1 MTNEGEAAEKSAEES
16 DESADDLSALER
28 NLGYSFR
35 DRELL
40 ERALTH
46 RSWAYE
52 SVGAGEEIRARLLHN
67 EVLEFVGDSVLGL
80 VVAHALYSTYPEAT
94 EGDLSR
100 MKHVLVN
107 TRTLSAAARRLNIG
121 GHMRV
126 GRGEEKAGGRS
137 KKGLLEDAFEAV
149 VAAVFLDGGFGAA
162 AEFVRS
168 ALGEELAEVTPE
180 SVTAAAADHKT
191 VLQERLQAELHLM
204 PHYEVVETEGPPH
217 ARTFHVE
224 AVWEETRVRGRGR
237 TIKAAEM
244 DAACHALELLDGAGE
259 DEGAAVEDEGAAVE
273 DEGEGS
279 RELKE
284 GDAPQ
289 TS

>member
-1 MTNEGEAAEKSAEES
+1 MTDDTDGGENVEESVGEAA
-16 DESADDLSALER
+16 DLSALEES
-28 NLGYSFR
+28 LGYSFG
-35 DRELL
+35 DRGLL

-52 SVGAGEEIRARLLHN
+52 SVGAGEEARARFLHN

-80 VVAHALYSTYPEAT
+80 VVAHTLFATYTEAN

-107 TRTLSAAARRLNIG
+107 TRTLSAAAQRLGIG
-121 GHMRV
+121 EHLRV
-126 GRGEEKAGGRS
+126 GRGEEKAGGRL
-137 KKGLLEDAFEAV
+137 KKALLEDAFEAV
-149 VAAVFLDGGFGAA
+149 VAAVFLDGGFEAA
-162 AEFVRS
+162 ASFVRR
-168 ALGEELAEVTPE
+168 ALDEELLEVTPE

-224 AVWEETRVRGRGR
+224 AVWEDTRVRGHGR

-244 DAACHALELLDGAGE
+244 DAACHALELLDGAM
-259 DEGAAVEDEGAAVE
+259 E
-273 DEGEGS
+273 DEGEAVEDKG
-279 RELKE
+279 
-284 GDAPQ
+284 AV
-289 TS
+289 

>member
-1 MTNEGEAAEKSAEES
+1 MDEDVDGGREGEEFTGAAPE
-16 DESADDLSALER
+16 LSALEES
-28 NLGYSFR
+28 LGHSFR

-40 ERALTH
+40 GRALTH

-52 SVGAGEEIRARLLHN
+52 SVGAGEEHRARLLHN

-80 VVAHALYSTYPEAT
+80 VVAHTLYATYPEAN

-107 TRTLSAAARRLNIG
+107 TRTLSAAASRLGIG
-121 GHMRV
+121 EHMRV
-126 GRGEEKAGGRS
+126 GRGEEKAGGRL

-149 VAAVFLDGGFGAA
+149 VAAVFLDGGFDAA
-162 AEFVRS
+162 ADFVKR
-168 ALGEELAEVTPE
+168 ALGEELASVTPE

-204 PHYEVVETEGPPH
+204 PHYEVIETEGPPH

-224 AVWEETRVRGRGR
+224 AVWDATRVRGRGR

-244 DAACHALELLDGAGE
+244 DAACHALELLDGAAE
-259 DEGAAVEDEGAAVE
+259 DESASVENE
-273 DEGEGS
+273 
-279 RELKE
+279 
-284 GDAPQ
+284 
-289 TS
+289 

>member
-1 MTNEGEAAEKSAEES
+1 MTVDEQGGREAEES
-16 DESADDLSALER
+16 AGASPDLSALEES
-28 NLGYSFR
+28 LGHSFQ
-35 DRELL
+35 DRALL

-52 SVGAGEEIRARLLHN
+52 SVGAGEELRARFLHN

-80 VVAHALYSTYPEAT
+80 VVAHTLFATYPEAN

-107 TRTLSAAARRLNIG
+107 TRTLSAAAQRLGIG
-121 GHMRV
+121 DHMRV
-126 GRGEEKAGGRS
+126 GRGEEKAGGRL

-149 VAAVFLDGGFGAA
+149 VAAVFLDGGFDAA
-162 AEFVRS
+162 ASFVRR

-180 SVTAAAADHKT
+180 SVTAAAADYKT

-224 AVWEETRVRGRGR
+224 AVWDNTRARGQGR

-244 DAACHALELLDGAGE
+244 DAACHALELLDGAAEDEVITSEGE
-259 DEGAAVEDEGAAVE
+259 GEGAA
-273 DEGEGS
+273 S
-279 RELKE
+279 N
-284 GDAPQ
+284 Q
-289 TS
+289 SS

>member
-1 MTNEGEAAEKSAEES
+1 MTDDEDGFGNEGEPVGAAA
-16 DESADDLSALER
+16 DLSALEES
-28 NLGYSFR
+28 LGHSFR

-52 SVGAGEEIRARLLHN
+52 SVGAGEEGRARLLHN

-80 VVAHALYSTYPEAT
+80 VVAHTLFATYPEAN

-107 TRTLSAAARRLNIG
+107 TRTLSAAALRLGIG

-126 GRGEEKAGGRS
+126 GRGEEKAGGRN

-149 VAAVFLDGGFGAA
+149 VAAVFLDGGFDAA
-162 AEFVRS
+162 ARFVRH
-168 ALGEELAEVTPE
+168 ALEAELEEVTPE

-191 VLQERLQAELHLM
+191 VLQERLQAELHIM

-224 AVWEETRVRGRGR
+224 AVWDDTRVRGLGR

-244 DAACHALELLDGAGE
+244 DAACHALELLNGAAE
-259 DEGAAVEDEGAAVE
+259 DEGAAVEDE
-273 DEGEGS
+273 EGEQQA
-279 RELKE
+279 E
-284 GDAPQ
+284 GVERRTEDVGQHDEAG
-289 TS
+289 

>member
-1 MTNEGEAAEKSAEES
+1 MTEEADGGSRNDGESVGAAS
-16 DESADDLSALER
+16 DLSALEES
-28 NLGYSFR
+28 LGHSFG
-35 DRELL
+35 DRGLL

-52 SVGAGEEIRARLLHN
+52 NVGAGEEGRARLLHN

-80 VVAHALYSTYPEAT
+80 VVAHTLFATYPEAN

-107 TRTLSAAARRLNIG
+107 TRTLSSAARRLG
-121 GHMRV
+121 VGEHMRM
-126 GRGEEKAGGRS
+126 GRGEEKAGGRR

-149 VAAVFLDGGFGAA
+149 VAAVFLDGGFDAA
-162 AEFVRS
+162 ASFVRR
-168 ALGEELAEVTPE
+168 ALEEELAEVTPE

-224 AVWEETRVRGRGR
+224 AIWDATRVRGKGR

-244 DAACHALELLDGAGE
+244 DAACHALELLDSATKDESAAGE
-259 DEGAAVEDEGAAVE
+259 GEGAA
-273 DEGEGS
+273 
-279 RELKE
+279 RN
-284 GDAPQ
+284 
-289 TS
+289 

>member
-1 MTNEGEAAEKSAEES
+1 MTEEADGRIGKVEEDS
-16 DESADDLSALER
+16 VGAAADLSALEES
-28 NLGYSFR
+28 LGHSFG
-35 DRELL
+35 DRGLL

-52 SVGAGEEIRARLLHN
+52 NVGAGEESRARLLHN

-80 VVAHALYSTYPEAT
+80 VVAHTLFATYPEAN

-107 TRTLSAAARRLNIG
+107 TRTLSTAARRLGIG
-121 GHMRV
+121 EHMRV
-126 GRGEEKAGGRS
+126 GRGEEKAGGRR

-149 VAAVFLDGGFGAA
+149 VAAVFLDGGFDAA
-162 AEFVRS
+162 AAFVRR
-168 ALGEELAEVTPE
+168 ALEEELAEVTPE

-224 AVWEETRVRGRGR
+224 AVFDRERVRGQGR

-244 DAACHALELLDGAGE
+244 DAACRALELLGPPETQTE
-259 DEGAAVEDEGAAVE
+259 D
-273 DEGEGS
+273 
-279 RELKE
+279 
-284 GDAPQ
+284 
-289 TS
+289 

>member
-1 MTNEGEAAEKSAEES
+1 MTNEDEAGGSGVEQSEGAAP
-16 DESADDLSALER
+16 DLSVLER
-28 NLGYSFR
+28 NLGYIFR
-35 DRELL
+35 DRGLL

-52 SVGAGEEIRARLLHN
+52 SVGAGEENRARFLHN

-80 VVAHALYSTYPEAT
+80 VVAHALYASYPEAT

-107 TRTLSAAARRLNIG
+107 TRTLAAAARRLEVG
-121 GHMRV
+121 EHMRV

-149 VAAVFLDGGFGAA
+149 VAAVFLDGGFEA
-162 AEFVRS
+162 AERFVRS
-168 ALGEELAEVTPE
+168 GLEEELSAVTPE

-191 VLQERLQAELHLM
+191 VLQERLQAERHLM

-224 AVWEETRVRGRGR
+224 AVWEETRVRGLGR

-244 DAACHALELLDGAGE
+244 DAACHALELLDGGRE
-259 DEGAAVEDEGAAVE
+259 DEGVTVEDDAAAVEDEGAALRDE
-273 DEGEGS
+273 DEGN
-279 RELKE
+279 
-284 GDAPQ
+284 
-289 TS
+289 

>member
-1 MTNEGEAAEKSAEES
+1 MRNEDEAVEKNAEES
-16 DESADDLSALER
+16 AAASADLSALER
-28 NLGYSFR
+28 NLGHSFR
-35 DRELL
+35 DRGLL

-52 SVGAGEEIRARLLHN
+52 SVGAGEETRARLLHN

-80 VVAHALYSTYPEAT
+80 VVAHALFTNYAEAT

-107 TRTLSAAARRLNIG
+107 TSTLSAAARRLEIG
-121 GHMRV
+121 EHMRV

-149 VAAVFLDGGFGAA
+149 VAAVFLDGGFEAA
-162 AEFVRS
+162 ARFVRH
-168 ALGEELAEVTPE
+168 ALEEELSSVTPE
-180 SVTAAAADHKT
+180 SVTTGSADYKT
-191 VLQERLQAELHLM
+191 VLQERLQAERHLM
-204 PHYEVVETEGPPH
+204 PHYEVVDTEGPPH

-224 AVWEETRVRGRGR
+224 AVWEATRVRGQGR

-244 DAACHALELLDGAGE
+244 DAACHALELLDGAN
-259 DEGAAVEDEGAAVE
+259 DDKGAAVEDEGAAG
-273 DEGEGS
+273 EGETGARQS
-279 RELKE
+279 
-284 GDAPQ
+284 
-289 TS
+289 

>member
-1 MTNEGEAAEKSAEES
+1 MTVDEQGGREGE
-16 DESADDLSALER
+16 ESAGAAPDLSALEES
-28 NLGYSFR
+28 LGHSFR
-35 DRELL
+35 DRALL

-52 SVGAGEEIRARLLHN
+52 SVGAGEESRARLLHN
-67 EVLEFVGDSVLGL
+67 EMLEFVGDSVLGL
-80 VVAHALYSTYPEAT
+80 VVAHTLFTTYPEAN

-107 TRTLSAAARRLNIG
+107 TRTLSAAAQRLG
-121 GHMRV
+121 VGEHMRV
-126 GRGEEKAGGRS
+126 GRGEEKAGGRL

-149 VAAVFLDGGFGAA
+149 VAAVFLDGGFEAA
-162 AEFVRS
+162 AGFVRR
-168 ALGEELAEVTPE
+168 ALGEELAEVTPD

-204 PHYEVVETEGPPH
+204 PHYEVVQTEGPPH

-224 AVWEETRVRGRGR
+224 AVWDDTRVRGQGR

-244 DAACHALELLDGAGE
+244 DAACHALELLDGASEEEVVSSEGE
-259 DEGAAVEDEGAAVE
+259 DAA
-273 DEGEGS
+273 S
-279 RELKE
+279 S
-284 GDAPQ
+284 Q
-289 TS
+289 S

>member
-1 MTNEGEAAEKSAEES
+1 MTNDDEEDARDADEGGHASP
-16 DESADDLSALER
+16 DLSALEES
-28 NLGYSFR
+28 LGHAFR
-35 DRELL
+35 DRGLL

-52 SVGAGEEIRARLLHN
+52 SVGAGEEGRARLLHN

-80 VVAHALYSTYPEAT
+80 VVADTLFGSYPEAT

-107 TRTLSAAARRLNIG
+107 TRTLSAAARRLDIG
-121 GHMRV
+121 RHMRV
-126 GRGEEKAGGRS
+126 GRGEERAGGRD

-149 VAAVFLDGGFGAA
+149 VAAVFLDGGFEAA
-162 AEFVRS
+162 ARFVRR
-168 ALGEELAEVTPE
+168 ALEEELSEVTPE
-180 SVTAAAADHKT
+180 SVTAAAADYKT
-191 VLQERLQAELHLM
+191 ALQERLQAELHLM

-217 ARTFHVE
+217 SRTFHVE
-224 AVWEETRVRGRGR
+224 AVWDDARVRGRGR

-244 DAACHALELLDGAGE
+244 DAARHALELLDGAGE
-259 DEGAAVEDEGAAVE
+259 VEDAE
-273 DEGEGS
+273 
-279 RELKE
+279 
-284 GDAPQ
+284 PQ

>member
-1 MTNEGEAAEKSAEES
+1 MTDDEDGFGNEGEPVGAAA
-16 DESADDLSALER
+16 DLSTLEER
-28 NLGYSFR
+28 LGHSFS

-52 SVGAGEEIRARLLHN
+52 SVGAGEEGRARLLHN

-80 VVAHALYSTYPEAT
+80 VVAHTLFATYPEAN

-107 TRTLSAAARRLNIG
+107 TRTLSAAALRLG
-121 GHMRV
+121 VGEHMRV
-126 GRGEEKAGGRS
+126 GRGEEKAGGRN

-149 VAAVFLDGGFGAA
+149 VAAVFLDGGFDAA
-162 AEFVRS
+162 ARFVRH
-168 ALGEELAEVTPE
+168 ALEEELEEVTPE

-191 VLQERLQAELHLM
+191 VLQERLQAELHIM

-224 AVWEETRVRGRGR
+224 AVWDDTRVRGLGR

-244 DAACHALELLDGAGE
+244 DAACHALELLDGAAE
-259 DEGAAVEDEGAAVE
+259 DEGAAVEDEEGGRQSEGVE
-273 DEGEGS
+273 RRTEDVEQPDEAG
-279 RELKE
+279 
-284 GDAPQ
+284 
-289 TS
+289 

>member
-1 MTNEGEAAEKSAEES
+1 MDEDVDGVREGE
-16 DESADDLSALER
+16 ESAGAAPELSALEES
-28 NLGYSFR
+28 LGYSFR

-52 SVGAGEEIRARLLHN
+52 SVGAGEEQRARLLHN

-80 VVAHALYSTYPEAT
+80 VVAHTLFSTYTEAN

-107 TRTLSAAARRLNIG
+107 TRTLSAAAQRLRIG
-121 GHMRV
+121 EHMRV
-126 GRGEEKAGGRS
+126 GRGEEKAGGRL

-149 VAAVFLDGGFGAA
+149 VAAVFLDGGFDAA
-162 AEFVRS
+162 AGFVTR

-191 VLQERLQAELHLM
+191 VLQERLQADLHLM
-204 PHYEVVETEGPPH
+204 PHYEVVDTEGPPH

-224 AVWEETRVRGRGR
+224 AVWDATRVRGRGR

-244 DAACHALELLDGAGE
+244 DAACHALELLDGAAGDEVAASE
-259 DEGAAVEDEGAAVE
+259 DEGAV
-273 DEGEGS
+273 S
-279 RELKE
+279 N
-284 GDAPQ
+284 
-289 TS
+289 

>member
-1 MTNEGEAAEKSAEES
+1 MTEEES
-16 DESADDLSALER
+16 EVGKVEEESVGAAADLSMLEES
-28 NLGYSFR
+28 LGHSFS

-52 SVGAGEEIRARLLHN
+52 SVGAGEEGRARFLHN

-80 VVAHALYSTYPEAT
+80 VVAHTLFATYTEAN

-107 TRTLSAAARRLNIG
+107 TRTLSAAARRLKIG
-121 GHMRV
+121 EHMRV

-149 VAAVFLDGGFGAA
+149 VAAIFLDGGFDAA
-162 AEFVRS
+162 ASFVRR
-168 ALGEELAEVTPE
+168 ALDEELSEVTPD

-217 ARTFHVE
+217 SRTFHVE
-224 AVWEETRVRGRGR
+224 AVWEDTRVRGRGR

-244 DAACHALELLDGAGE
+244 DAACHALELLDGTTE
-259 DEGAAVEDEGAAVE
+259 DEGAAVEDEDATR
-273 DEGEGS
+273 EGES
-279 RELKE
+279 DVR
-284 GDAPQ
+284 Q
-289 TS
+289 TDGVEPRAS

>member
-1 MTNEGEAAEKSAEES
+1 MTEEEDGVGNVGEETVGEAA
-16 DESADDLSALER
+16 DLSALEES
-28 NLGYSFR
+28 LGHSFR
-35 DRELL
+35 DRSLL

-52 SVGAGEEIRARLLHN
+52 SVGAGEEVRARLLHN

-80 VVAHALYSTYPEAT
+80 VVAHTLFATYPEAN

-107 TRTLSAAARRLNIG
+107 TRTLSAAAQRLGIG
-121 GHMRV
+121 EHMRV
-126 GRGEEKAGGRS
+126 GRGEEKAGGRL

-149 VAAVFLDGGFGAA
+149 VAAVFLDGGFEAA
-162 AEFVRS
+162 ASFVRR
-168 ALGEELAEVTPE
+168 ALGEELSEVTPE

-224 AVWEETRVRGRGR
+224 AAWDNTRVRGQGR

-244 DAACHALELLDGAGE
+244 DAACHALELLDGAAEDEAVAGEGE
-259 DEGAAVEDEGAAVE
+259 DAA
-273 DEGEGS
+273 S
-279 RELKE
+279 S
-284 GDAPQ
+284 Q
-289 TS
+289 SS

>member
-1 MTNEGEAAEKSAEES
+1 MTDDTDDGENIEESVGEAA
-16 DESADDLSALER
+16 DLSALEES
-28 NLGYSFR
+28 LGYSFD

-52 SVGAGEEIRARLLHN
+52 SVGAGEEGRARFLHN

-80 VVAHALYSTYPEAT
+80 VVAHTLFATYTEAN

-107 TRTLSAAARRLNIG
+107 TRTLSAAARRLKIG
-121 GHMRV
+121 EHMRV

-149 VAAVFLDGGFGAA
+149 VAAIFLDGGFDAA
-162 AEFVRS
+162 ASFVRR
-168 ALGEELAEVTPE
+168 ALDEELLEVTPE

-224 AVWEETRVRGRGR
+224 AIWDDTRVRGRGR

-244 DAACHALELLDGAGE
+244 DAACHALELLDGATE
-259 DEGAAVEDEGAAVE
+259 DEGAASEDGDEGRRV
-273 DEGEGS
+273 
-279 RELKE
+279 E
-284 GDAPQ
+284 GDGDAEGDDG
-289 TS
+289 

>member
-1 MTNEGEAAEKSAEES
+1 MTEDEEGGPGAGEAVGEAA
-16 DESADDLSALER
+16 DLSALEES
-28 NLGYSFR
+28 LGHSFR
-35 DRELL
+35 DRRLL

-52 SVGAGEEIRARLLHN
+52 SVGAGEEGRARLLHN

-80 VVAHALYSTYPEAT
+80 VVAHTLFATYPEAN

-107 TRTLSAAARRLNIG
+107 TRTLSAAARRLGIG

-126 GRGEEKAGGRS
+126 GRGEEKAGGRL
-137 KKGLLEDAFEAV
+137 KKALLEDAFEAV
-149 VAAVFLDGGFGAA
+149 VAAVFLDGGFAA
-162 AEFVRS
+162 AAGFVRR
-168 ALGEELAEVTPE
+168 ALEEELSEVTPE

-224 AVWEETRVRGRGR
+224 AVWDDTRIRGRGR

-259 DEGAAVEDEGAAVE
+259 DEGADVEDEGAAVE
-273 DEGEGS
+273 DEAGARQTEGV
-279 RELKE
+279 E
-284 GDAPQ
+284 PQ

>member
-1 MTNEGEAAEKSAEES
+1 MTVDEQGGREGEEHVGSTTP
-16 DESADDLSALER
+16 DLSALEES
-28 NLGYSFR
+28 LGHSFG
-35 DRELL
+35 DRALL

-52 SVGAGEEIRARLLHN
+52 SVGAGEEARARLLHN
-67 EVLEFVGDSVLGL
+67 EMLEFVGDSVLGL
-80 VVAHALYSTYPEAT
+80 VVAHTLFTTYPEAN

-107 TRTLSAAARRLNIG
+107 TRTLSAAAQRLGIG
-121 GHMRV
+121 EHMRV
-126 GRGEEKAGGRS
+126 GRGEEKAGGRL

-149 VAAVFLDGGFGAA
+149 VAAVFLDGGFEAA
-162 AEFVRS
+162 AGFVRR
-168 ALGEELAEVTPE
+168 ALGEELEEVTPE

-204 PHYEVVETEGPPH
+204 PHYEVVDTEGPPH

-224 AVWEETRVRGRGR
+224 AVWDDTRVRGQGR

-244 DAACHALELLDGAGE
+244 DAACHALELLDGAAEGEVLASEGE
-259 DEGAAVEDEGAAVE
+259 DAA
-273 DEGEGS
+273 S
-279 RELKE
+279 S
-284 GDAPQ
+284 Q
-289 TS
+289 SS

>member
-1 MTNEGEAAEKSAEES
+1 MTDDVEGFGNEEETVGAAADLSTLEES
-16 DESADDLSALER
+16 
-28 NLGYSFR
+28 LGYSFR
-35 DRELL
+35 ERELL

-52 SVGAGEEIRARLLHN
+52 SVGAGEEARARLLHN

-80 VVAHALYSTYPEAT
+80 VVAHTLFATYPEAN

-107 TRTLSAAARRLNIG
+107 TRTLSAAARRLGIG
-121 GHMRV
+121 EHMRV
-126 GRGEEKAGGRS
+126 GRGEEKAGGRD

-149 VAAVFLDGGFGAA
+149 VAAVFLDGGFDAA
-162 AEFVRS
+162 ARFVRH
-168 ALGEELAEVTPE
+168 ALEEELEEVTPE

-224 AVWEETRVRGRGR
+224 AVWDDTRVRGRGR

-244 DAACHALELLDGAGE
+244 DAACHALELLDGASE
-259 DEGAAVEDEGAAVE
+259 DEGAAVEVEEG
-273 DEGEGS
+273 G
-279 RELKE
+279 
-284 GDAPQ
+284 Q
-289 TS
+289 